1 MNPEWVRERCLSFPA
16 ATEHVIWGND
26 LTFKVAGKIFAHLVL
41 DPAPVWLSFKTTPEK
56 FYELNERPNIIPA
69 PYMARASY
77 VALQTRDALAAEELA
92 ALLRESYDLVVAKM
106 PKKTRDALASGILVS
121 TPVARKKARKKTRK
135 EARKKPNKSPRKI
148 HRAKRLQSRNRR
160 KDAPPI
166 NENKRKS
173 RNQAPR
179 SRLPRRGY

>member
-1 MNPEWVRERCLSFPA
+1 MNPEWVRERCLSFPS
-16 ATEHVIWGND
+16 ATEQVIWGTD

-106 PKKTRDALASGILVS
+106 PKKTRDALASGILVAA
-121 TPVARKKARKKTRK
+121 PVSRKRSRK
-135 EARKKPNKSPRKI
+135 EAGKKTPKKSPPKNSLRKNS
-148 HRAKRLQSRNRR
+148 AT
-160 KDAPPI
+160 
-166 NENKRKS
+166 RKS
-173 RNQAPR
+173 APKKSTGKRR
-179 SRLPRRGY
+179 SSKKQKTDD